1 MRVLAK
7 MKALARVL
15 RSAKRPLEVPRLL
28 KRRPALL
35 VAVNTYE
42 LALLASSR
50 VDTRLKALAQV
61 KTSALVGCPF

>member
-7 MKALARVL
+7 LKAYAQVM
-15 RSAKRPLEVPRLL
+15 RSAKRPLEVLRLL
-28 KRRPALL
+28 RRRPALL
-35 VAVNTYE
+35 LGVNAYE

-50 VDTRLKALAQV
+50 VDTRLKALAQI